1 MSKNT
6 IKINLDKIADVVA
19 GQSPKS
25 IYYSSNEGV
34 PFLQGNRTFG
44 NLYPR
49 VDTYTKKVT
58 KLARKGDVLIS
69 VRAPVGDLNFAH
81 CDLCIGRGLASMR
94 AKNGDNNFVYYA
106 IKFNLKKLLKKG
118 TGTTFDSINKDT
130 LEDLE
135 IIIPET
141 EIDRFKISKTLSALD
156 SKIELNN
163 RINSE
168 LEKMAKTL
176 YDYWFV
182 QFDFPDCNGKPY
194 KSSGGAM
201 VWNAELKRAI
211 PKGWEVKKMKELVIF
226 EKGIEPGSAEYKNYK
241 VNENYLKF
249 YRVGNIDGD
258 TATFIDASKKKYVF
272 VREHNVLVTF
282 DGSVGKVGFGINGL
296 ISSGIRKIHSN
307 FLDDSFIYF
316 LFNDNRI
323 VNIIHQYAKGS
334 IILHASQAIDHLNFV
349 FNEKVITQFSALS
362 QPIFAKMIKNK
373 LQNQTL
379 ANLRNWLLPM
389 LMNGQIKVT

>member
-1 MSKNT
+1 
-6 IKINLDKIADVVA
+6 
-19 GQSPKS
+19 
-25 IYYSSNEGV
+25 
-34 PFLQGNRTFG
+34 
-44 NLYPR
+44 
-49 VDTYTKKVT
+49 
-58 KLARKGDVLIS
+58 
-69 VRAPVGDLNFAH
+69 
-81 CDLCIGRGLASMR
+81 
-94 AKNGDNNFVYYA
+94 
-106 IKFNLKKLLKKG
+106 
-118 TGTTFDSINKDT
+118 
-130 LEDLE
+130 
-135 IIIPET
+135 
-141 EIDRFKISKTLSALD
+141 
-156 SKIELNN
+156 
-163 RINSE
+163 
-168 LEKMAKTL
+168 MAKTL
-176 YDYWFV
+176 YDNWFV
-182 QFDFPDCNGKPY
+182 QFDFPDENGKPN

-211 PKGWEVKKMKELVIF
+211 PAGWEVKKMKELVIF

>member
-141 EIDRFKISKTLSALD
+141 EIDRFKISKTLSSLD
-156 SKIELNN
+156 AKIELNN
-163 RINSE
+163 QINSE

-211 PKGWEVKKMKELVIF
+211 PAGWEVKKMKELVIF

-349 FNEKVITQFSALS
+349 FNLNKNHSLHR
-362 QPIFAKMIKNK
+362 IF
-373 LQNQTL
+373 
-379 ANLRNWLLPM
+379 RY
-389 LMNGQIKVT
+389 